1 MTQADKFKEIADA
14 IRVKTGGSDNI
25 IANNFAAEIMSIDRL
40 KPMTLF
46 PTGLNNGYYGNRAAQ
61 VAVTYHLARA
71 LGQETF
77 TYDQSGGVFSNSSSL
92 TKTIRDEDGLARIDC
107 STFVGLVLR
116 GIPYEN
122 SPFATHKGAKAT
134 WNPSEELADMYG
146 DGVWVHKWLDKQP
159 EGIYSNLGISGYS
172 SIRNA
177 ADLGE
182 YFYKYGYVIF
192 DARVDGSPTASLKDK
207 LRPGDLLFWSKPSAT
222 DTQKKRFRSISHVAI
237 VSENYSHY
245 FEVTT
250 GNSVVLYQKFEEKY
264 ENISLICRP
273 KYRNYMAAEETPIG
287 ENLINYPWVYGAVK
301 ESTYG
306 GITFTTVNKNTIHI
320 SGTNTSE
327 INRKLKGNSETGMG
341 FKLSAGT
348 YELSGMDNVGI
359 KSVGVALQVKNV
371 DGTDFDTPV
380 RCYTSNNPTFT
391 ISKDTDVIVVLHFG
405 DKEYTVDCDITP
417 TLTRIE

>member
-1 MTQADKFKEIADA
+1 MQY
-14 IRVKTGGSDNI
+14 R
-25 IANNFAAEIMSIDRL
+25 
-40 KPMTLF
+40 
-46 PTGLNNGYYGNRAAQ
+46 
-61 VAVTYHLARA
+61 
-71 LGQETF
+71 
-77 TYDQSGGVFSNSSSL
+77 
-92 TKTIRDEDGLARIDC
+92 
-107 STFVGLVLR
+107 
-116 GIPYEN
+116 
-122 SPFATHKGAKAT
+122 
-134 WNPSEELADMYG
+134 
-146 DGVWVHKWLDKQP
+146 
-159 EGIYSNLGISGYS
+159 
-172 SIRNA
+172 
-177 ADLGE
+177 
-182 YFYKYGYVIF
+182 
-192 DARVDGSPTASLKDK
+192 
-207 LRPGDLLFWSKPSAT
+207 SKPSAT
-222 DTQKKRFRSISHVAI
+222 ATQKKRFLSKSHIDI

-250 GNSVVLYQKFEEKY
+250 GDSVVLYQKFEEKY